1 MENNAQVQE
10 WMERMEKSNRQQVR
24 WARLQCLFALI
35 AAGCCA
41 AVLLIV
47 LSVVPQMQQMTSQV
61 QSLGSQAEVVLTNL
75 ESVTSEL
82 AAVDLESMVSNV
94 DALVTSSQDGVKE
107 ALDKINALDI
117 ESLNQGIADLSA
129 VVKPLA
135 DFFGRFS

>member
-10 WMERMEKSNRQQVR
+10 WMERMEKTNRQQVR

-41 AVLLIV
+41 AVLLIA
-47 LSVVPQMQQMTSQV
+47 LSVVPQVQQMTSQV
-61 QSLGSQAEVVLTNL
+61 QVLGSQAEVVLTNL

-82 AAVDLESMVSNV
+82 AEVDLESMVSNV

-117 ESLNQGIADLSA
+117 DSLNQGIADLSA

-135 DFFGRFS
+135 DFFGRFG